1 MCVLIF
7 SSIHP
12 LNLDLFSL
20 QLYYCL
26 KNSSN
31 LKILKFNPPRIFNIL
46 RYTHLWYELIEDI
59 MNYCAKFQQQ
69 ISLFKFVKR
78 LVKEG
83 GYKRGSKKRKKKKR
97 PIPRWYPMAAASW
110 MRIASR
116 GGVSYRRI
124 ISATEARRAFSPIFA
139 AVPSPFLFIPRVYF
153 LQRTDPFVYPPS
165 PPRCSDNDGP
175 RLRSSTLFFSN
186 ARFFFSNLY
195 GSWLYGQIVF
205 SPPVKNNKNPMER
218 KRMGEFRELNSLIG
232 YWDIFLCSFSYVFL
246 FVLSKRNWLN
256 AGPYLFR

>member
-1 MCVLIF
+1 MCFDFFV
-7 SSIHP
+7 
-12 LNLDLFSL
+12 
-20 QLYYCL
+20 
-26 KNSSN
+26 
-31 LKILKFNPPRIFNIL
+31 NPPFQSRSFFTSIILLSQKFFESKDSKIQSSKNIRYSTINL
-46 RYTHLWYELIEDI
+46 RLWYELIEDI
-59 MNYCAKFQQQ
+59 INYCAKFQQQ

-97 PIPRWYPMAAASW
+97 PIPGWYPMAAASW